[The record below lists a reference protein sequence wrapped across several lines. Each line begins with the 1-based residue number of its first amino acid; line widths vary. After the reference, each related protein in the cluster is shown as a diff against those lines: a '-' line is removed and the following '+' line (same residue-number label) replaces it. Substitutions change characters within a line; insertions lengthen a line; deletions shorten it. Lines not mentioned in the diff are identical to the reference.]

1 MDNQQDMQAHVHTRK
16 LVALLLIGF
25 ASVVGMANLW
35 AVRLSP
41 KAGEAAYQPLAPPTE
56 EEQARDRLEF
66 AERERAIKGGT
77 FHKPLQIYAYFAGID
92 QPVLSESS
100 DVDLPDLTPVVGV
113 EVNGE
118 SCAFVLE
125 EMRDPA
131 THIVNLIM
139 NDKPIS
145 VAYCDLVDCVR
156 VVSDESQKP
165 IPLHVGGLD
174 VDQQLVLLLNGERYG
189 QESADLPLQD
199 YPFVRMSWLEWK
211 QLHPDTRV
219 YLAPQID

>member
-1 MDNQQDMQAHVHTRK
+1 MQPHLQTRK
-16 LVALLLIGF
+16 LIALLPSGF

-35 AVRLSP
+35 AARIRP
-41 KAGEAAYQPLAPPTE
+41 KAGEAVYQPLAPPTA
-56 EEQARDRLEF
+56 EEQAQDRLER
-66 AERERAIKGGT
+66 AARERAIKGGA

-92 QPVLSESS
+92 QPMLNESS
-100 DVDLPDLTPVVGV
+100 GVDLPDLTPVVGV

-118 SCAFVLE
+118 SCAFVLHQ
-125 EMRDPA
+125 MRDPA

-139 NDKPIS
+139 NDKAIS

-156 VVSDESQKP
+156 VVSDDSDKP

-199 YPFVRMSWLEWK
+199 HPFVRTSWLEWK

-219 YLAPQID
+219 YLAPKID